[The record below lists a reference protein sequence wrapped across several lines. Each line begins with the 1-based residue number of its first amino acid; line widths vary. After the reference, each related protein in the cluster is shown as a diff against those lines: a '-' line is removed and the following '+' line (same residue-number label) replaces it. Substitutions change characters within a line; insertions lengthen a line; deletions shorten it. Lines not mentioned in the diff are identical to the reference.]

1 MATRR
6 PPRSDGPRDRAG
18 SRGSGPTHPRRRAK
32 GGKPAAP
39 RAADGTE
46 RLQKIL
52 AHAGVSSRRACEELI
67 LQGRVTV
74 DGQVV
79 RELGTRVLPAQ
90 AEIAVDGQPVRLE
103 RLVYFAVHKPKG
115 YVSTNKDPSGRPRV
129 VDLLPEVPQRV
140 YTVGRL
146 DEMSSGLI
154 LLTNDGELA
163 NRLTHPKFGVEKVY
177 RVVVAGLPSREIL
190 DKLVEG
196 VWLAEGKV
204 RARHVKIIGRRGE
217 ATILEMALA
226 EGKNRE
232 VRRMLAKFGHKVMTL
247 QRVAVGPISLK
258 GIKPAVC
265 RSLTYREID
274 LLKKVAAG
282 IPVPTG
288 RFDHED
294 RPHRPLRTARR
305 PEQAHPATGAGTP
318 APSRGQARP
327 PRPSAPQSSGR
338 TSRPG
343 DRPRP
348 PSSASAGPRPP
359 QTGSRRPAGSPPRP
373 QGPTPGPGM
382 QGSRRPAG
390 PPPRPQGARP
400 GPGMQDSRRPSGP
413 PPRPEGAR
421 PGAGGSRR
429 PSPPPPQSQG
439 PAPRPRPPILP
450 VDSDASQRRI
460 IGMPAQN
467 VDRSHDDPSSSPSSG
482 SRRPA
487 PRPRPGTGRHNQGGG
502 ARPPA
507 RGKRPRPRR
516 GNVEGG
522 DD

>member
-6 PPRSDGPRDRAG
+6 PPRTDGPRDRDG
-18 SRGSGPTHPRRRAK
+18 SRGPGLARPRRRAK

-39 RAADGTE
+39 RADDGTE
-46 RLQKIL
+46 RLQKVL
-52 AHAGVSSRRACEELI
+52 AHAGVGSRRACEELI

-79 RELGTRVLPAQ
+79 RELGTRVLPVR

-115 YVSTNKDPSGRPRV
+115 YVSTSKDPAGRPRV
-129 VDLLPEVPQRV
+129 IDLLPEIPQRV

-177 RVVVAGLPSREIL
+177 RVVVAGLPAREVL
-190 DKLVEG
+190 DKIVEG

-204 RARHVKIIGRRGE
+204 RARHVKIVGRRGE
-217 ATILEMALA
+217 ATILEMVLA

-265 RSLTYREID
+265 RSLTNREIE
-274 LLKKVAAG
+274 LLKKAAAG

-288 RFDHED
+288 RFEHED

-305 PEQAHPATGAGTP
+305 PEQARQAAGANQP

-327 PRPSAPQSSGR
+327 LRPGAPQASGR
-338 TSRPG
+338 PPRPG

-348 PSSASAGPRPP
+348 SVGPRPP
-359 QTGSRRPAGSPPRP
+359 RTGARRP
-373 QGPTPGPGM
+373 T
-382 QGSRRPAG
+382 G
-390 PPPRPQGARP
+390 PPPGPQGT
-400 GPGMQDSRRPSGP
+400 
-413 PPRPEGAR
+413 R

-429 PSPPPPQSQG
+429 QAGPSPQSQDR
-439 PAPRPRPPILP
+439 PPRSPILP
-450 VDSDASQRRI
+450 IDSDAHQRRI
-460 IGMPAQN
+460 IGMPSQN
-467 VDRSHDDPSSSPSSG
+467 IDRSHDAPSSG
-482 SRRPA
+482 PGPRRPSA
-487 PRPRPGTGRHNQGGG
+487 RPRPGVRRHNQGSG

-507 RGKRPRPRR
+507 RGKRPRPRQ
-516 GNVEGG
+516 GDVGGG
-522 DD
+522 DN